1 MKSETKVVLGAIAII
16 GLLLLMGN
24 KKSEPQKV
32 LL

>member
-1 MKSETKVVLGAIAII
+1 MKSETKVILGVVAII

-24 KKSEPQKV
+24 KNSEPQKV